1 MYIFRLDFVKPR
13 GLLADKSVVGL
24 FTDSISPHSG
34 KRVDF
39 TLVNRFSA
47 DKKHRLYSGAVNWP
61 AFWKPT
67 LFNRERAMVLE
78 RKSRQLVLNKTGE
91 KFIFRYQ
98 DGRENELLDA
108 LIEQAQD
115 KRTSFDWFDAA
126 VLSFKLTQVL
136 LGQADELLRQ
146 DVDTPVQA
154 NHV

>member
-1 MYIFRLDFVKPR
+1 
-13 GLLADKSVVGL
+13 
-24 FTDSISPHSG
+24 
-34 KRVDF
+34 
-39 TLVNRFSA
+39 
-47 DKKHRLYSGAVNWP
+47 
-61 AFWKPT
+61 
-67 LFNRERAMVLE
+67 MVLE

-146 DVDTPVQA
+146 DVDTQVQA